1 MTEENALDVQVG
13 GNHYKKWAVQ
23 PVQIIVLDN
32 LSFLHGCILKRLLR
46 DKGDRKEDLQK
57 VLHELNLIEQLHHS
71 QEPEDRNA
79 VYEAFF
85 EQIADDQLRVVV
97 MNLMNE
103 NFLMREHGA
112 KNEGSMRLLE
122 TLRNDVSSML
132 TDLDG

>member
-46 DKGDRKEDLQK
+46 NKGDRKEDLQK
-57 VLHELNLIEQLHHS
+57 ILHELNLIEQLHHS

-97 MNLMNE
+97 MNLLNE

-122 TLRNDVSSML
+122 ILRNDVSSML

>member
-85 EQIADDQLRVVV
+85 EQIADDQLRVVA

>member
-97 MNLMNE
+97 MNLLNE

>member
-71 QEPEDRNA
+71 QEPEDCNA
-79 VYEAFF
+79 VYDAFF

-122 TLRNDVSSML
+122 ILRNDVSSML

>member
-32 LSFLHGCILKRLLR
+32 LSFLHGCVLKRLLR

>member
-103 NFLMREHGA
+103 NFLMREYGA

>member
-32 LSFLHGCILKRLLR
+32 LPFLHGCILKRLLR

-71 QEPEDRNA
+71 PEPEDCNA

-97 MNLMNE
+97 MNLLNE
-103 NFLMREHGA
+103 SFLMREHGA